1 MMRQVEARFGEPLE
15 DLLPRLYLALN
26 QEEMA
31 QHFGVDPATVN
42 RWMRLFGVPT
52 NRRKLR
58 MADVHPADGSDE
70 TTLRLPP
77 DGGAAYDTEVE
88 AS

>member
-15 DLLPRLYLALN
+15 ELLPRLYQALN

-58 MADVHPADGSDE
+58 MVDVHPTDGSE
-70 TTLRLPP
+70 AQEAARPP
-77 DGGAAYDTEVE
+77 VEECTSSLGGAA
-88 AS
+88 